1 MRAQAQYEASAQTE
15 ARPEAIAAGAD
26 DRVEELVTAYARGH
40 GLSPQERRLLLAT
53 INGRTEKDAAFLL
66 GCRRS
71 TTSTYWQRIFHKTGR
86 RSQVEVVSAVLRW
99 SVDFGILCQASR
111 VPGAVPVTRGGQS

>member
-26 DRVEELVTAYARGH
+26 DRLEELVTAYARGH
-40 GLSPQERRLLLAT
+40 ALSPQERRLLLAT

-99 SVDFGILCQASR
+99 SVDFGIRCQAPC